1 MLHNII
7 AIVGPSGSGKT
18 TIALAM
24 QRAGIPQI
32 VSYTTRPTRPGET
45 NGVEHFFVSEAEA
58 DAIIKQHTVAAYT
71 EINGYRYFTIT
82 RQLCYM
88 PDDNCQS
95 KVQPIR
101 LASYIVDERG
111 LQELMQTTEAINARE
126 RKHQFN
132 VVPVYIDRELPDRV
146 RQCGWERVGRDA
158 QRTELP
164 QDTYTIRVINNAP
177 SLNALD
183 SWSYA
188 FAVAMGVILH
198 PVSHADVHPSI
209 LYTADSDVA
218 HIINTI
224 NQVQFAEV

>member
-1 MLHNII
+1 MLHNIL

-45 NGVEHFFVSEAEA
+45 NGVEHFFVSDTEA
-58 DAIIKQHTVAAYT
+58 DAIIKQHTLAAYT
-71 EINGYRYFTIT
+71 EISGYRYFTIT

-111 LQELMQTTEAINARE
+111 LQELMRTAESINARE

-132 VVPVYIDRELPDRV
+132 IVPVYVDRELPDRV
-146 RQCGWERVGRDA
+146 RQCGWERVRRDA

-164 QDTYTIRVINNAP
+164 QATYTIRVINNAP
-177 SLNALD
+177 SLSALE

-188 FAVAMGVILH
+188 FSVAMGVILH
-198 PVSHADVHPSI
+198 PVSHADVHPST
-209 LYTADSDVA
+209 LYTSDSDVA

-224 NQVQFAEV
+224 NKVQFAEV